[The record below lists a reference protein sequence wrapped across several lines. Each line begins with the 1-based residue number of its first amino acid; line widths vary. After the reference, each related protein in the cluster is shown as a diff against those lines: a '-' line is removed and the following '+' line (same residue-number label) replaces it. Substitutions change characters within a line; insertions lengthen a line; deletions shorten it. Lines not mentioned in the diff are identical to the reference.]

1 MDSPKPA
8 AALERPS
15 EILTV
20 RTVTFDE
27 TGETRDVLR
36 DCKVCRRHAEVYGT
50 GVLSPSGVAH
60 ITEYED
66 TLCGKDATGDGWWWP
81 L

>member
-1 MDSPKPA
+1 MTDGGMPTS
-8 AALERPS
+8 LPS
-15 EILTV
+15 EILRHSV
-20 RTVTFDE
+20 VVFEE
-27 TGETRDVLR
+27 TGEERAVLR

-50 GVLSPSGVAH
+50 GVLSPTGVAH

-66 TLCGKDATGDGWWWP
+66 TLCGKNATGERWWWP